1 MNALESMI
9 ASGFEGAMSYK
20 EYREKIDRL
29 HEEGK
34 VTGPNQTEDL
44 LVYSKLNVHR
54 MDRWD
59 KHTHL
64 SDHTK
69 EAVGKINKPFTFLV
83 LTEGWC
89 GDAAQIVPV
98 IQQIANL
105 NSSIQTKYILRDE
118 NLEIMDMFLTG
129 TGRSIPIFILIDENG
144 KVVGH
149 YGPRPH
155 KAQELINQLKA
166 ENADMD
172 VIKEKLH
179 LWYARDKHHEVEMEF
194 VQLLE
199 QVLV

>member
-44 LVYSKLNVHR
+44 LTYSKLNVHR

-69 EAVGKINKPFTFLV
+69 EVVGKIDKSVTFLV

-105 NSSIQTKYILRDE
+105 NSSIQTKYIIRDE

-129 TGRSIPIFILIDENG
+129 TGRSIPIFILIDEKG
-144 KVVGH
+144 KVLGH
-149 YGPRPH
+149 YGPRPR
-155 KAQELINQLKA
+155 KAQELISQLKA
-166 ENADMD
+166 DYADMD

-179 LWYARDKHHEVEMEF
+179 LWYARDKHQELEMEF
-194 VQLLE
+194 IQLLE
-199 QVLV
+199 QKLV

>member
-44 LVYSKLNVHR
+44 LTYSKLNVHR

-69 EAVGKINKPFTFLV
+69 EVVGKIDKSVTFLV

-118 NLEIMDMFLTG
+118 SLEIMDMFLTG
-129 TGRSIPIFILIDENG
+129 TGRSIPIFILIDEKG
-144 KVVGH
+144 KVLGH
-149 YGPRPH
+149 YGPRPR
-155 KAQELINQLKA
+155 KAQELISQLKA
-166 ENADMD
+166 DNADMD

-179 LWYARDKHHEVEMEF
+179 LWYARDKHQELEMEF
-194 VQLLE
+194 IQLLE
-199 QVLV
+199 QKLV